1 MKKLLI
7 IALFLL
13 GMYNAQACPNCEAPA
28 LETLQEIILTE
39 LYSIMPLDD
48 PGDDWRGEGPDPT
61 QFRASISGN
70 LLSIGAYTD
79 MPAYVEVIDDETG
92 EVVAEEEFEG
102 DTEISVKKAGL
113 YLVQI
118 YSGNTIMT
126 GEFEVE

>member
-1 MKKLLI
+1 MKKFFIL
-7 IALFLL
+7 ALFVL
-13 GMYNAQACPNCEAPA
+13 GMCNAPVFGMEH
-28 LETLQEIILTE
+28 EIVLTE

-48 PGDDWRGEGPDPT
+48 PDDDGAGGRPNPT

-102 DTEISVKKAGL
+102 DTETTINKAGS
-113 YLVQI
+113 YIVQI

-126 GEFEVE
+126 GEFEVK

>member
-7 IALFLL
+7 IALCVL
-13 GMYNAQACPNCEAPA
+13 GMCNAAVFGME
-28 LETLQEIILTE
+28 QEIILTE
-39 LYSIMPLDD
+39 LYSLMPLDD
-48 PGDDWRGEGPDPT
+48 PGDEGRGGGPDPT

-92 EVVAEEEFEG
+92 EVVADDEFEG
-102 DTEISVKKAGL
+102 ETETTINKAGS
-113 YLVQI
+113 YIVQI

>member
-7 IALFLL
+7 IALCVL
-13 GMYNAQACPNCEAPA
+13 GMCNAAVFGME
-28 LETLQEIILTE
+28 QEIILTE
-39 LYSIMPLDD
+39 LYSLMPLDD
-48 PGDDWRGEGPDPT
+48 PGDEGRGGGPDPT

-102 DTEISVKKAGL
+102 ETETTINKAGS
-113 YLVQI
+113 YIVQI

>member
-7 IALFLL
+7 IALCVL
-13 GMYNAQACPNCEAPA
+13 GMCNAAVFGME
-28 LETLQEIILTE
+28 QEIILTE
-39 LYSIMPLDD
+39 LYSLMPLDD
-48 PGDDWRGEGPDPT
+48 PGDEGRGARPNPT
-61 QFRASISGN
+61 RFHALIDGN
-70 LLSIGAYTD
+70 LLSVGAYTD

-102 DTEISVKKAGL
+102 ETETTINKAGS
-113 YLVQI
+113 YIVQI

>member
-7 IALFLL
+7 IALFVL
-13 GMYNAQACPNCEAPA
+13 GMCNVSIFGMV
-28 LETLQEIILTE
+28 QEIILTE

-48 PGDDWRGEGPDPT
+48 PGNETLGSRPRPT
-61 QFRASISGN
+61 QIQAFIDGN
-70 LLSIGAYTD
+70 HLSVGAYTD